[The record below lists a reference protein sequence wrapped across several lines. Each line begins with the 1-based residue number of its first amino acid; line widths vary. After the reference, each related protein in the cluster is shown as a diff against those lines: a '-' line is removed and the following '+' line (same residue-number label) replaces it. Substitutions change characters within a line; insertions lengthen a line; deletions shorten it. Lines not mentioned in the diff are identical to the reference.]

1 MSLVRHHIE
10 PPPKKK
16 SGTIMNFVWAV
27 LILAVA
33 IGVVVYFK

>member
-1 MSLVRHHIE
+1 MSYVRHHIE

-16 SGTIMNFVWAV
+16 SGMVLNFVLAV

-33 IGVVVYFK
+33 IGVVIYFK